1 MREGHM
7 QEKWR
12 EKSHEAV
19 WMGHSGLEKSYMSYR
34 PDYVGHRKSV
44 KSYMSHRSDY
54 VGHRELAKGYMSHQ
68 PVKAG
73 HNQPVKNIF
82 AICQHKH
89 REFYNYRKLIIAQ
102 KI

>member
-1 MREGHM
+1 M

-19 WMGHSGLEKSYMSYR
+19 WVGHSRLE
-34 PDYVGHRKSV
+34 

-54 VGHRELAKGYMSHQ
+54 AGHRELAKGYMSHQ

-73 HNQPVKNIF
+73 HNQPAKNIF

>member
-1 MREGHM
+1 M

-19 WMGHSGLEKSYMSYR
+19 WVGHSGLEKSYMSYR

-44 KSYMSHRSDY
+44 K
-54 VGHRELAKGYMSHQ
+54 GYMSHQ

-73 HNQPVKNIF
+73 RNQPAKNIF

-89 REFYNYRKLIIAQ
+89 REFYNYRKLIIDQ

>member
-1 MREGHM
+1 M

-73 HNQPVKNIF
+73 HNQTVKNIF

>member
-1 MREGHM
+1 M

-19 WMGHSGLEKSYMSYR
+19 WVGHSRLE
-34 PDYVGHRKSV
+34 
-44 KSYMSHRSDY
+44 
-54 VGHRELAKGYMSHQ
+54 RELAKGYMSHQ

-73 HNQPVKNIF
+73 HNQPAKNIF

>member
-1 MREGHM
+1 M

-19 WMGHSGLEKSYMSYR
+19 WVGHSRLEKSYMSYR

-54 VGHRELAKGYMSHQ
+54 AGHRELA
-68 PVKAG
+68 
-73 HNQPVKNIF
+73 KNIF

>member
-1 MREGHM
+1 M

-44 KSYMSHRSDY
+44 K
-54 VGHRELAKGYMSHQ
+54 
-68 PVKAG
+68 
-73 HNQPVKNIF
+73 
-82 AICQHKH
+82 AICPTDQTMWDIG
-89 REFYNYRKLIIAQ
+89 N
-102 KI
+102 

>member
-1 MREGHM
+1 M

-19 WMGHSGLEKSYMSYR
+19 WVGHSRLEKSYMSYR

-54 VGHRELAKGYMSHQ
+54 
-68 PVKAG
+68 AG
-73 HNQPVKNIF
+73 H
-82 AICQHKH
+82 ICQHKH

>member
-1 MREGHM
+1 M

-19 WMGHSGLEKSYMSYR
+19 WVGHSRLEKSYMSHR

-89 REFYNYRKLIIAQ
+89 REFYNYRKYQSKSEITL
-102 KI
+102 